1 MITPKKRRHSESL
14 TRAKNVARSSLALAL
29 SHDPVL
35 DAHTTRVRI
44 GPTRDVAGCK
54 NSRDV
59 RFQKFVDHDAV
70 VSGNARFFGQRYIWP
85 NADSHDHQVA
95 IQNRS
100 IIQLHMAIF
109 DSRRRSPEMKFYAV
123 RLMSFANEIS
133 QFAPKNLL
141 QRQRFFSDD
150 SDFKF
155 ALAQGSRHL
164 QPDEACADHDR
175 ALRVF
180 RFLDDASAVA

>member
-35 DAHTTRVRI
+35 DAHTALVRI

-59 RFQKFVDHDAV
+59 RFQTFVDHDAV

-85 NADSHDHQVA
+85 NADSHYHQGA

-100 IIQLHMAIF
+100 VIELHMPLL
-109 DSRRRSPEMKFYAV
+109 DGCRSSTEMEFHAV
-123 RLMSFANEIS
+123 VFVSFANAIS
-133 QFAPKNLL
+133 QFAPKN
-141 QRQRFFSDD
+141 
-150 SDFKF
+150 
-155 ALAQGSRHL
+155 
-164 QPDEACADHDR
+164 
-175 ALRVF
+175 
-180 RFLDDASAVA
+180 

>member
-1 MITPKKRRHSESL
+1 MIAPKKRRHGESL

-95 IQNRS
+95 IQNCFVIELHVPVLYHCWRS
-100 IIQLHMAIF
+100 A
-109 DSRRRSPEMKFYAV
+109 EMKFDAMCLV
-123 RLMSFANEIS
+123 GFANQIS
-133 QFAPKNLL
+133 QFASENLS
-141 QRQRFFSDD
+141 QRQRS
-150 SDFKF
+150 
-155 ALAQGSRHL
+155 
-164 QPDEACADHDR
+164 
-175 ALRVF
+175 
-180 RFLDDASAVA
+180 